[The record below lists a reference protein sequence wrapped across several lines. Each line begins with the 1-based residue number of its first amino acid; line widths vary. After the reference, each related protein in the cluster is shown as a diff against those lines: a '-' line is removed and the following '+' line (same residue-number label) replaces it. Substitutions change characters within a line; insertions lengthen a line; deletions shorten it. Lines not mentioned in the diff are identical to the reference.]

1 MAGKINDGGPAF
13 PVPIAATTN
22 GDGDPCVWDA
32 QERCLAGMSV
42 RVWLAGKALEG
53 MSGMIEDIAL
63 LAAVNEAMGPEE
75 AYQAAYQLIGRR
87 SLALA
92 DAVIDLAGLGSE
104 GGAA

>member
-1 MAGKINDGGPAF
+1 MMGKINDGGPAF
-13 PVPIAATTN
+13 PRHPGISGAIT
-22 GDGDPCVWDA
+22 DGP
-32 QERCLAGMSV
+32 GMSV
-42 RVWLAGKALEG
+42 RVWLAGKALGG

-63 LAAVNEAMGPEE
+63 RAAVNEAMGPEE